1 LEALRSDYL
10 VALDKIKELKA
21 MEMEAA
27 QTSVDAAK

>member
-1 LEALRSDYL
+1 MQSDYL

>member
-1 LEALRSDYL
+1 MRSDYL
-10 VALDKIKELKA
+10 VALDKIKELKT